1 MLLSARKIYSLIH
14 NKFNVFVV
22 LSTVAAALWEEVMV
36 TPALAQENMSMPMD
50 HISIMNM
57 MRDNSTKM
65 GNGMMTIN

>member
-1 MLLSARKIYSLIH
+1 MLSARKIYSLIH

-36 TPALAQENMSMPMD
+36 TPAVAQENMSMPMD
-50 HISIMNM
+50 HVSNMNM

-65 GNGMMTIN
+65 GNGIMTIN